1 MNKKATI
8 FDIQKFCIND
18 GPGIRTNVFFKGCPL
33 DCVWCH
39 NPESKKRKKELFFL
53 AHKCIGCSACFSVC
67 AGECHKKS
75 DEGYH
80 IFDRSDCRLCFG
92 CTEVCPA
99 GALECVGRDMTVDEI
114 LREVEK
120 DRLFYENSGGGLTVS
135 GGEPMAQFD
144 FLFELL
150 SEAKARG
157 LHVCME
163 SCGFAPTES
172 YEKIAPFVDIFLF
185 DYKLTSPEL
194 HKKYTGQDNALIL
207 KNLRALDA
215 LGAKTVLRCPIIP
228 GINDTDEHFSGIA
241 DTANS
246 LKNII
251 RIDIEP
257 YNPLGGDKH
266 GRLGEDYELSGLK
279 HPESSVIDGW
289 IEKIKARTQI
299 SVIKA

>member
-1 MNKKATI
+1 MDKKATI

-53 AHKCIGCSACFSVC
+53 SHKCIGCGACLSACG
-67 AGECHKKS
+67 ADCHKKS
-75 DEGYH
+75 AEGYH
-80 IFDRSDCRLCFG
+80 IFDRTDCRLCFS
-92 CTEVCPA
+92 CAEVCPA
-99 GALECVGRDMTVDEI
+99 AALECVGRDMTADEI

-135 GGEPMAQFD
+135 GGEPMAHFD

-150 SEAKARG
+150 EKAKGCG
-157 LHVCME
+157 LHVSME
-163 SCGFAPTES
+163 TCGFAPTEN

-185 DYKLTSPEL
+185 DYKITDPAL

-228 GINDTDEHFSGIA
+228 GINDQKEHFLGIA
-241 DTANS
+241 KTANS

-251 RIDIEP
+251 GIDIEP
-257 YNPLGGDKH
+257 YNPLGADKH
-266 GRLGEDYELSGLK
+266 GRLGEDYELESLK
-279 HPESSVIDGW
+279 HPDEETVDKW
-289 IEKIKARTQI
+289 ISEISALTEIK
-299 SVIKA
+299 VKKA